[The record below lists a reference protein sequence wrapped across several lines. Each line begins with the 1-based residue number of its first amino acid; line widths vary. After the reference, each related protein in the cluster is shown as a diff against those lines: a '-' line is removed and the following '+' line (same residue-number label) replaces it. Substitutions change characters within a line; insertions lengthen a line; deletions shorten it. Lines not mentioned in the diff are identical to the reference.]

1 MSDATAVGELIGFGL
16 DPRLSPGRN
25 ARYAELVTFYRN
37 DDRFRAAI
45 EETAAGQGL
54 SILDCSPLYGLVLA
68 ASGPESPYAMRL
80 DDYAAM
86 TTDERHLNALVFL
99 AIATACY
106 PTAAELEVDDS
117 RLRSVSV
124 QSVVRLVLQV
134 AERIAEQAGDADPPV
149 DEPQLEPL
157 YRLVLRWRVSDT
169 TEDARS
175 NPKVLTGM
183 VRRALKWF
191 VANGFADEV
200 TTARDTYRMRSRFR
214 LHVLDAVGDVGD
226 SLAHIRDLAAV
237 ETS

>member
-16 DPRLSPGRN
+16 DPRLTPGRN
-25 ARYAELVTFYRN
+25 ARYAELVTVYRN
-37 DDRFRAAI
+37 DDRFRTTV
-45 EETAAGQGL
+45 EESAGGQGL

-68 ASGPESPYAMRL
+68 AASPESPYAMRL
-80 DDYAAM
+80 DQYAAM

-99 AIATACY
+99 TIATACY

-117 RLRSVSV
+117 RLRSVTV
-124 QSVVRLVLQV
+124 QSVVRLIRQV
-134 AERIAEQAGDADPPV
+134 AERIAERARDADPPV
-149 DEPQLEPL
+149 DQPQLEPL

-183 VRRALKWF
+183 VRRALKWLA
-191 VANGFADEV
+191 ANGFADEV
-200 TTARDTYRMRSRFR
+200 ATDTYRMRSRFR

-226 SLAHIRDLAAV
+226 SLAHIRDLAAA
-237 ETS
+237 EPPA